1 MLYCV
6 RMSERTT
13 RSIPIDSHQFIDFV
27 NLAYHREVAARLLAN
42 PEAVLER
49 ARNNL
54 RRWLLAYEPG
64 EPDAQCFE
72 EWQSLLETKTVPE
85 LMAIIT
91 QDSDEGQRLRSS
103 TPFAGVLSL
112 EERKELR
119 KRCEEM
125 AIA

>member
-1 MLYCV
+1 MTQ
-6 RMSERTT
+6 RREQA
-13 RSIPIDSHQFIDFV
+13 IPIDSHQFIDFM
-27 NLAYHREVAARLLAN
+27 NLVYHREVATRLLAN
-42 PEAVLER
+42 PEAVLNR

-54 RRWLLAYEPG
+54 QRWLSAYQPG
-64 EPDAQCFE
+64 ESDARCLE
-72 EWQSLLETKTVPE
+72 EWQSLFESRTVPE
-85 LMAIIT
+85 LIAIIT
-91 QDSDEGQRLRSS
+91 EDSDEGQRLRSS

>member
-1 MLYCV
+1 MKQS
-6 RMSERTT
+6 RKQA
-13 RSIPIDSHQFIDFV
+13 IPLDSHQFIDFL

-54 RRWLLAYEPG
+54 QRWLAAYQPR
-64 EPDAQCFE
+64 EPDARCFE
-72 EWQSLLETKTVPE
+72 EWQHLLESRTVPE
-85 LMAIIT
+85 LIAIIT
-91 QDSDEGQRLRSS
+91 EESDEGQRLRSS

-119 KRCEEM
+119 QRCEEM